1 MKEIKL
7 VHTIK
12 INIDNESD
20 FRKLY
25 EDNMEDN
32 GWVL

>member
-7 VHTIK
+7 IHTIK
-12 INIDNESD
+12 INEDNEKD

-25 EDNMEDN
+25 EDGIEGNEI
-32 GWVL
+32 L